1 MKKMGKGDQ
10 KMVFI
15 FLSDFTHDVSF
26 VVREFF
32 RFLAKYQSFTETGR
46 RTRARRTIMISSSL
60 LLAEIGFYRKILSTK
75 VYRIE
80 IFTVN
85 LTVEI

>member
-60 LLAEIGFYRKILSTK
+60 LLAGISFLIEKTHFLDHVRNHHHLHPLS
-75 VYRIE
+75 
-80 IFTVN
+80 
-85 LTVEI
+85 